1 MGKDFDEKEGFKTT
15 AGLLAGQTRQAIT
28 QMTAHD
34 DREFDTRHHLAYSS
48 YKTFRSHGDWSDEK
62 DTARQAT
69 LHLQDDKILQTRLRA
84 QKFYTP
90 AT

>member
-48 YKTFRSHGDWSDEK
+48 YKTFRSHGD
-62 DTARQAT
+62 
-69 LHLQDDKILQTRLRA
+69 
-84 QKFYTP
+84 
-90 AT
+90 